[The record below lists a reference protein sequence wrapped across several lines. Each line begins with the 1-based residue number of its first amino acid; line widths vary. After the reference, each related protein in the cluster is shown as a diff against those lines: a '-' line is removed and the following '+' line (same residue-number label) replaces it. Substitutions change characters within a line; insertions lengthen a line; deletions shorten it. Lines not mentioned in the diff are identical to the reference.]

1 MVRIEAPQQDR
12 LQHAQHPCG
21 QMGTSTRGQ
30 NHKSSCGPRQG
41 CAARVPRHCYPWP
54 LLGAPQTS
62 NNSPPPLIVTMTALG
77 GLSPRSKRMGIS
89 QMYIKL
95 WHELLRATLLAL
107 TLYNI
112 YIYRHASP

>member
-1 MVRIEAPQQDR
+1 MTGYRFRRMDRSNRCVLRSKRFSNSLEQDTR
-12 LQHAQHPCG
+12 LIFKP
-21 QMGTSTRGQ
+21 
-30 NHKSSCGPRQG
+30 HKLWLNFCPG
-41 CAARVPRHCYPWP
+41 
-54 LLGAPQTS
+54 TS

-112 YIYRHASP
+112 YIYRHESP